1 MKFSDLKFKTQSDFF
16 MTIHRA
22 CVNFPNGNGLSVVY
36 GDYTYSDD
44 DTYEVAPLH
53 NNDLFTVE
61 AWGNQVKGYLTA
73 EEVEEILNH
82 AENDSYEDYVKFL
95 NTIAS

>member
-44 DTYEVAPLH
+44 DT
-53 NNDLFTVE
+53 VE
-61 AWGNQVKGYLTA
+61 AWGDQVKGYLTA
-73 EEVEEILNH
+73 KEIEEILNH

-95 NTIAS
+95 NTI